1 LIDSLE
7 ALQDNSANNNNR
19 LSELENV
26 VYKFMSNQQSS
37 REPVTSNS
45 NNRNNN
51 NDHHLG
57 NNDRKENSN
66 EWPQIQKELK
76 VIKLFNLHKE

>member
-1 LIDSLE
+1 MIDSLE
-7 ALQDNSANNNNR
+7 ALQDNSANNNSR

-37 REPVTSNS
+37 RESSTSNS
-45 NNRNNN
+45 KNRNNN
-51 NDHHLG
+51 DDHLG